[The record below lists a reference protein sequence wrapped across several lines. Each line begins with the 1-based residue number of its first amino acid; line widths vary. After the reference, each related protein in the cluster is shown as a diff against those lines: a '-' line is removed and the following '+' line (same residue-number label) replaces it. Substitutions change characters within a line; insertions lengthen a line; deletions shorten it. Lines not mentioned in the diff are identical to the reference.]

1 MRYAGTIGLPWSWTC
16 PREDFPQLSYRRCA
30 EGKMRHPISLCPRS
44 PPPANSIRCVS
55 SLLGVSPS
63 IGSTWWD
70 LGLLLPQKLGLGYA
84 ADQEEQCCERRK
96 KKKLQFSLWR
106 QNSHMIWMMTKR
118 RCLLW
123 RLLHADSVTIHM
135 WGPSWWCQLI
145 QDANWLSSASGT
157 CSCDT
162 HRIRAGLRSG
172 NCN

>member
-30 EGKMRHPISLCPRS
+30 EGKMRHPLSLCPRS

-55 SLLGVSPS
+55 SLLGISPS

-106 QNSHMIWMMTKR
+106 QNSHMIWMWQRGGVSFDDCCTQTQ
-118 RCLLW
+118 W
-123 RLLHADSVTIHM
+123 RSTCEGHLD
-135 WGPSWWCQLI
+135 
-145 QDANWLSSASGT
+145 DANWFKMPTDYHRLLGPAPVTRIESGP
-157 CSCDT
+157 D
-162 HRIRAGLRSG
+162 
-172 NCN
+172 